1 MYRVHYNSNYNNHK
15 HRRRHMEQLE
25 LPFKPQANTYES
37 YSDAQKIEYWRTSSI
52 VKSNTIDCAINR
64 LKTIKKLLR
73 KLDHNKHS
81 VLYDEIMKK
90 IDYLTDYM
98 DISI

>member
-1 MYRVHYNSNYNNHK
+1 MIMK
-15 HRRRHMEQLE
+15 QLE
-25 LPFKPQANTYES
+25 LPLKFKPNTYES

-73 KLDHNKHS
+73 QLDHNKHS

>member
-1 MYRVHYNSNYNNHK
+1 MIMK
-15 HRRRHMEQLE
+15 QLE

-73 KLDHNKHS
+73 QLDRNILDPRSRGNKHS
-81 VLYDEIMKK
+81 ALYDEIMKK